1 MKHRSKFHF
10 LILSKRNELQR
21 KVRQE
26 GTSFYKVMRMCRF
39 CVTYVTLY
47 SCISVCYIAMCVVFD
62 ICWEEA
68 MSGCLT
74 NAERRCVFEVV
85 MHVSFLLF
93 IVIFIT
99 SFILN
104 SYRGGKMWRNV
115 TYVRMILC
123 FGRSYVEKV
132 RGKLCEDSIFDVT
145 HITALHT

>member
-1 MKHRSKFHF
+1 
-10 LILSKRNELQR
+10 
-21 KVRQE
+21 
-26 GTSFYKVMRMCRF
+26 
-39 CVTYVTLY
+39 
-47 SCISVCYIAMCVVFD
+47 
-62 ICWEEA
+62 

-74 NAERRCVFEVV
+74 DAEKRCVFEVV

-104 SYRGGKMWRNV
+104 IYRGWKMRQNV

-145 HITALHT
+145 YITASHT